1 MTNASPSFTDAAPL
15 LAAFNLER
23 IPAELKGVR
32 HFAARTGE
40 HGPWPQALPQ
50 PVRRA
55 LQKVLRIEQPWLHQ
69 SNALELILAGTDTIV
84 ATGTASGKSL
94 CYQGPILAAAHEAGT
109 ALYLAPTKA
118 LAADQLTVFNQL
130 AAEFPELRPA
140 SYDGDTDQQV
150 RAHIRQHA
158 NVVLTNPDMLHHGML
173 PNHPGWSRFFKRLR
187 YVVIDEAHSYRGVFG
202 THTALV
208 LRRLRR
214 ICAHYNAQPTF
225 IGASATSA
233 DPASMFSELTGVDA
247 SAVVKDHSAK
257 GPVTV
262 GLWEPPVTDRRGD
275 GGVPLRRSILVESAD
290 LLTNLVAN
298 QIRSLDFARSRR
310 GVEAIAANTQRNLEE
325 FRPDLAQR
333 VRAYRG
339 GYLKDER
346 RDLEQQLKSGDLL
359 AVASTSALELGVD
372 ISSMDAV
379 LISGWPGT
387 RASFMQQL
395 GRAGRAGQGAV
406 ALFIAGDDP
415 LDAYLV
421 NTPEAIFDAPVEDSV
436 FDPFN
441 KHLLAPHL
449 CAAAA
454 EVPLTTENLSEF
466 VSLAPNR
473 MPEVLGLVEQLEQQ
487 GLLRRRPAG
496 WFWVDPRPPASFI
509 SLRSAGDGQYQIID
523 VDDGTVLGTMESG
536 QTHAQAHPG
545 AVYVHQGQNFL
556 VHDLD
561 LESRMVFVQ
570 RKATDYY
577 TQARSTTSIS
587 ILGTSEKL
595 RLGSAEVFLGPVR
608 VTQQV
613 VSFQRKALLT
623 GENLGEEDLLLPPH
637 HLETVGFWFTI
648 PDKDLAALRIDPASV
663 PGSLHAAEH
672 AMIGLLPLI
681 ASCDRWDIGGVSIAL
696 HPDTNQP
703 TVFVYDGHTGG
714 AGFVERGFHRL
725 ERWLRATRDRI
736 NSCVCESGCPS
747 CVQSPKCGNRNHPL
761 DKNGALLIVAWLL
774 ALAEQRDVTGSRDGS
789 QPPELNGHR
798 STPIP

>member
-1 MTNASPSFTDAAPL
+1 MNPARPTLAAAAPL
-15 LAAFNLER
+15 LAAFSLDR
-23 IPAELKGVR
+23 VPAELKGVR
-32 HFAARTGE
+32 QLPARPGVTADWPAALESATV
-40 HGPWPQALPQ
+40 QALSD
-50 PVRRA
+50 A
-55 LQKVLRIEQPWLHQ
+55 LQIARPWAHQ
-69 SNALELILAGTDTIV
+69 QQAIAAILAGRHTIV

-94 CYQGPILAAAHEAGT
+94 CYQAPLLQAARQGGT

-118 LAADQLTVFNQL
+118 LAADQLGNL
-130 AAEFPELRPA
+130 LSLRRHAPELAPA
-140 SYDGDTDQQV
+140 SYDGDTDQQT

-158 NVVLTNPDMLHHGML
+158 NVVLANPDMLHHGML
-173 PNHPGWSRFFKRLR
+173 PNHQGWSRFFKRLR
-187 YVVIDEAHSYRGVFG
+187 YIVIDEAHSYRGVFG

-214 ICAHYNAQPTF
+214 VCAHYGAEPVF
-225 IGASATSA
+225 VGASATSA
-233 DPASMFSELTGVDA
+233 DPASMFAELTGVNVT
-247 SAVVKDHSAK
+247 AVTEDSSAK

-298 QIRSLDFARSRR
+298 QVRSLNFVRSRR

-339 GYLKDER
+339 GYLKEER
-346 RDLEQQLKSGDLL
+346 RELEDQLKSGELL

-372 ISSMDAV
+372 IAGMDAV

-395 GRAGRAGQGAV
+395 GRAGRAGQGSV
-406 ALFIAGDDP
+406 ALFVAGDDP

-441 KHLLAPHL
+441 RHLLAPHL
-449 CAAAA
+449 CAAAG
-454 EVPLTTENLSEF
+454 ELPLTEENLRPFFADEPQR
-466 VSLAPNR
+466 A
-473 MPEVLGLVEQLEQQ
+473 PEVMALVAQLGEQ

-509 SLRSAGDGQYQIID
+509 SLRSAGAGQYQIID

-536 QTHAQAHPG
+536 QTHSQAHPG

-561 LESRMVFVQ
+561 LDSRMVFVQ

-577 TQARSTTSIS
+577 TQARQTTSIS
-587 ILGTSEKL
+587 ILGTTHE
-595 RLGSAEVFLGPVR
+595 RTLGSAQVHLGPVR

-613 VSFQRKALLT
+613 VSYQRKALLT

-648 PDKDLAALRIDPASV
+648 PDKDLAALRIDPAAV

-681 ASCDRWDIGGVSIAL
+681 ASCDRWDIGGVSIPL
-696 HPDTNQP
+696 HPDTAQP

-736 NSCVCESGCPS
+736 NSCACETGCPS

-761 DKNGALLIVAWLL
+761 DKAGALLIVAWLL
-774 ALAEQRDVTGSRDGS
+774 AMVEQQGGVAGSR
-789 QPPELNGHR
+789 LA
-798 STPIP
+798 T

>member
-1 MTNASPSFTDAAPL
+1 MSPTRPTFADAAPL
-15 LAAFNLER
+15 LAALNLDQV
-23 IPAELKGVR
+23 PAELKGVR
-32 HFAARTGE
+32 HFPARPGHTA
-40 HGPWPQALPQ
+40 PWPAELAPATVDAL
-50 PVRRA
+50 RA
-55 LQKVLRIEQPWLHQ
+55 CLGLTQPWAHQ
-69 SNALELILAGTDTIV
+69 TKAISAILAGKHTIV

-94 CYQGPILAAAHEAGT
+94 CYQAPVLQAATESGT

-118 LAADQLTVFNQL
+118 LAADQLSSFL
-130 AAEFPELRPA
+130 ALRQHCPA
-140 SYDGDTDQQV
+140 LAPAAYDGDTDRDT

-158 NVVLTNPDMLHHGML
+158 NLVLTNPDMLHHGLL
-173 PNHPGWSRFFKRLR
+173 PHHPGWSRFFKRLR
-187 YVVIDEAHSYRGVFG
+187 YIIIDEAHSYRGVFG

-214 ICAHYNAQPTF
+214 LCAHYGAEPIF
-225 IGASATSA
+225 VGASATSA
-233 DPASMFSELTGVDA
+233 DPASMFAELTGLNVT
-247 SAVVKDHSAK
+247 AVTQDSSAK

-298 QIRSLDFARSRR
+298 QIRSLNFVRSRR

-325 FRPDLAQR
+325 FRPELAQR

-339 GYLKDER
+339 GYLKEER
-346 RDLEQQLKSGDLL
+346 RDLEDQIKTGQLL

-372 ISSMDAV
+372 IAGMDAV

-395 GRAGRAGQGAV
+395 GRAGRAGQGAI
-406 ALFIAGDDP
+406 ALYVAGDDP

-454 EVPLTTENLSEF
+454 EIPLTKENLAAFS
-466 VSLAPNR
+466 STDPLRAPQ
-473 MPEVLGLVEQLEQQ
+473 VLELVEQLGAQ

-509 SLRSAGDGQYQIID
+509 SLRSAGEGQYQIID

-536 QTHAQAHPG
+536 QTHSQAHPG

-556 VHDLD
+556 VHELDLD
-561 LESRMVFVQ
+561 SRMVFVQ

-577 TQARSTTSIS
+577 TQARQSTSIS
-587 ILGTSEKL
+587 ILGTTQERSF
-595 RLGSAEVFLGPVR
+595 GSARIYLGPVR

-613 VSFQRKALLT
+613 VSYQRKALLT

-637 HLETVGFWFTI
+637 HLETVGFWFTLTER
-648 PDKDLAALRIDPASV
+648 DLAALKIDPASV

-736 NSCVCESGCPS
+736 HSCACQDGCPS

-761 DKNGALLIVAWLL
+761 DKTGALLIVAWLL
-774 ALAEQRDVTGSRDGS
+774 SMIEHQSRVPG
-789 QPPELNGHR
+789 PGL
-798 STPIP
+798 TP